1 MARMWNVGSGLRSE
15 NIKKIGTSR
24 FAVIFQII
32 EKQYFEELATK
43 KSMDKAGVAP
53 EKLLTSNLYH

>member
-1 MARMWNVGSGLRSE
+1 MKTDCILS
-15 NIKKIGTSR
+15 KKIGTSR
-24 FAVIFQII
+24 FAAIFQII
-32 EKQYFEELATK
+32 EKQYFEKLAK